1 MRVQSERYPQLIL
14 HALSKYLIESDAMMK
29 LSVIDVL
36 WRTTPAVVFL
46 SRSSWLSTSWMAKGD
61 GVQKTLDRQSVW
73 FPWYYIFPL
82 FPCFFFIREGWSFP
96 VGDQRTTARDGFP
109 RCSFRAKPFLFF
121 RDRSIFLSKFSF
133 KRRDDVIPL
142 YFPIARR
149 LLAVPSNVCAA
160 WVCYVRVCL
169 RTGACTCD

>member
-14 HALSKYLIESDAMMK
+14 HALSKCLIESDAMMK
-29 LSVIDVL
+29 LSMIDVL

-82 FPCFFFIREGWSFP
+82 FPCFFFHKGRM
-96 VGDQRTTARDGFP
+96 
-109 RCSFRAKPFLFF
+109 
-121 RDRSIFLSKFSF
+121 KFSGRWPKNDSPWWVSTLF
-133 KRRDDVIPL
+133 VQSKTVPLFSWPIDLLIKVLFQTEGRRHSAL
-142 YFPIARR
+142 FPYCKTFAGRPI
-149 LLAVPSNVCAA
+149 
-160 WVCYVRVCL
+160 
-169 RTGACTCD
+169 